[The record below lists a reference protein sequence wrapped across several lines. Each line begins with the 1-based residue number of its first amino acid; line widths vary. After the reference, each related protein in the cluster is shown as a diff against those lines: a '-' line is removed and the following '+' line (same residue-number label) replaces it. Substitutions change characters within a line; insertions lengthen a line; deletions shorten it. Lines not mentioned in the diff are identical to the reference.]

1 MWLLDIFKPKKDE
14 IMTTHGVTGTE
25 VNSGMIMEEYNQDLV
40 FPNSIEVYDQMRK
53 SDGTT
58 IGILRAIKQPLV
70 SAKWQ
75 VQSGWEEA
83 QDKKIAEFVQKN
95 LFEKVK
101 FKQFLR
107 ESLGFLDFWFY
118 YFEKVYE
125 VWEGGMIEW
134 KEFAPR
140 IPKSHYLWGSMTE
153 KEWKDG
159 HPVAITQQIV
169 STDEKNNKV
178 LNPVIPWNKVILF
191 SYEREGNNFEWVSVL
206 RNAYP
211 HWYYKTLLYKL
222 EAISAERYGVGIPFG
237 KVKSSISEQ
246 NKNKL
251 IEFLKNIRSN
261 EQSYGVVTDDV
272 ETLEILTPKG
282 TWVGT
287 MIQESIKH
295 HDRKIYDSILAGF
308 LNLTTWEWWSNAL
321 SKDQSSFFLRGL
333 QGIAD
338 FWIDTMNEQIKE
350 LVDMNFNGVK
360 DYPKLTV
367 SDIGSI
373 SMDEQM
379 TAIGTAYNNG
389 LLDITQDDKQMI
401 RDILKMPRLTQ
412 EQMKEIEMINEQKAI
427 DEKKAMDEKAKQDA
441 IIADQAKKKDKNL
454 AEWDY
459 TGCVMLNVS
468 SKKIEDFKVDSKD
481 LVESEYN
488 GDFHVT
494 LLYGLN
500 ATISKKEI
508 TEKIKYE
515 WQKVKVEWMKIFEWE
530 ESDVLVLECKK
541 EKWLTDINASLRELD
556 YQNDYP
562 DYSPHITLA
571 YCKKWE
577 AKKYL
582 SDAFDWLEIDT
593 GKIVYTSSVE
603 SKPKT
608 LSLAESVKPTPR
620 EVKFTKNIT
629 SFEQFLNKKYD
640 EAVKIVQEA
649 EKEYQDTLVNLY
661 EESDTQRIDGVV
673 CLVYDKTR
681 VTKGKKAIQKIT
693 DKLEKKLIGS
703 DLQNEIFDEAIAWSK
718 STLDDNDTFLANR
731 AIITGKSQINTFI
744 DGYVSNMQG
753 VLYNENRRVL
763 ENITLNYGSE
773 ASLELAKKTA
783 TEITVNKNILMLS
796 FVTHPRALYKFI
808 VYTEAQAEGF
818 TMFKTLV
825 PTDKLPNVID
835 RPFGMT
841 ASLVFTIQTASQ
853 INKAASVATEGK
865 TAEAVTGLGLHHGSF
880 EYYYPIASS
889 DLELEEEIARIQ
901 REELKKKMDENNQ

>member
-412 EQMKEIEMINEQKAI
+412 EQMKEIEMINEQKAV
-427 DEKKAMDEKAKQDA
+427 DEKKAMDEKAQQDA
-441 IIADQAKKKDKNL
+441 KIAEDAKKKDKNL
-454 AEWDY
+454 
-459 TGCVMLNVS
+459 S
-468 SKKIEDFKVDSKD
+468 
-481 LVESEYN
+481 
-488 GDFHVT
+488 
-494 LLYGLN
+494 
-500 ATISKKEI
+500 
-508 TEKIKYE
+508 
-515 WQKVKVEWMKIFEWE
+515 
-530 ESDVLVLECKK
+530 
-541 EKWLTDINASLRELD
+541 
-556 YQNDYP
+556 
-562 DYSPHITLA
+562 
-571 YCKKWE
+571 
-577 AKKYL
+577 
-582 SDAFDWLEIDT
+582 
-593 GKIVYTSSVE
+593 
-603 SKPKT
+603 
-608 LSLAESVKPTPR
+608 ESVKPTAR

-703 DLQNEIFDEAIAWSK
+703 DIQNEIFDEAIAWSK